1 MARSVLTFDELNRLD
16 FEGRRSEEYEEY
28 FSGMGLTKEQERQR
42 IELAESF
49 EKELIPVFAYLN
61 IMRIYGMLDEDDAS
75 KKFSDAFLLAVA
87 TVIAIDSEFEQLADD
102 YGKVVGK
109 ATVEHPDDP
118 WYFSWDRIIFDSEN
132 ESETTWNKIDYD
144 DAVMKGKTH
153 KQWISM
159 RDKRVRETHSK
170 VDAVTKRIYEPFLV
184 GESLMMYPKDTSMG
198 ADASEIVN
206 CRCIAKYF

>member
-1 MARSVLTFDELNRLD
+1 MARSELTFDELNRLD
-16 FEGRRSEEYEEY
+16 FEGRRSEDYEEY
-28 FSGMGLTKEQERQR
+28 FSGMGLTDEQMRQR

-87 TVIAIDSEFEQLADD
+87 TVVAIDSEFQELADD

-109 ATVEHPDDP
+109 ATAEHPDDP
-118 WYFSWDRIIFDSEN
+118 WYFSRDRIIFDSEN
-132 ESETTWNKIDYD
+132 ESETVWSKIDYD
-144 DAVMKGKTH
+144 DAVMQGKTH

-206 CRCIAKYF
+206 CRCIAQYF